1 MYWGCNRG
9 VKVPQLLPLT
19 FLSILSLGLLVS
31 SSRFTLQLARNVGSM
46 LQLCFVRKLKVRK
59 SVDPPA
65 VGQVSFVHRTRL
77 PSREFQLEAAGCE
90 HCEVPY

>member
-1 MYWGCNRG
+1 
-9 VKVPQLLPLT
+9 
-19 FLSILSLGLLVS
+19 
-31 SSRFTLQLARNVGSM
+31 M